1 MIELSKRATGS
12 RRGLIS
18 RLAAAAIEE
27 SDTDEVSPR
36 KTPFIVRRGLMNVAA
51 ILWLMIYWSMGLKL
65 PTTIPLG
72 FQIASAL
79 ILAIYL
85 RTRNFDF
92 FRMSQLGLFLFFP
105 FVVQWSIGSFVSS
118 SGIALLALLA
128 PVGAMVCY
136 GPRESIPWF

>member
-1 MIELSKRATGS
+1 MVELSQRAMPS

-18 RLAAAAIEE
+18 RLGAAAIDEND
-27 SDTDEVSPR
+27 SDEVRLR
-36 KTPFIVRRGLMNVAA
+36 KTLLLFASGLMNMAA
-51 ILWLMIYWSMGLKL
+51 ILWLMMYWSMGLKL

-92 FRMSQLGLFLFFP
+92 FRMAQLGLE
-105 FVVQWSIGSFVSS
+105 
-118 SGIALLALLA
+118 A
-128 PVGAMVCY
+128 
-136 GPRESIPWF
+136 